1 MLREVL
7 YGQTSLP
14 ILKNALDAQTMRQRA
29 IASNVANVEVAGY
42 TPRRVTFEERL
53 ARALGDPN
61 NKLVMSHTD
70 HMPYQPDP
78 KNVRP
83 LIVEDEDAENP
94 AGTNAVDIDQQ
105 MTHLA
110 TNSIHYQLTAKR
122 AAGLFAKMRTLT
134 HLP

>member
-14 ILKNALDAQTMRQRA
+14 ILKNALDAQTMRQKA
-29 IASNVANVEVAGY
+29 IASNISNVEVPGY

-53 ARALGDPN
+53 ARALGNPN
-61 NKLVMSHTD
+61 TKLVMSNPD
-70 HMPYQPDP
+70 HMPYRPDP
-78 KNVRP
+78 RNVKP
-83 LIVEDEDAENP
+83 LIVVDEDAQNP

-105 MTHLA
+105 MTRLA
-110 TNSIHYQLTAKR
+110 TNTIHYALTAKK
-122 AAGLFAKMRTLT
+122 AAGLFSKMRTLT

>member
-7 YGQTSLP
+7 YGQTSMP
-14 ILKNALDAQTMRQRA
+14 ILKNALDAQTMRQKA
-29 IASNVANVEVAGY
+29 LASNIVNVEVPGY

-53 ARALGDPN
+53 SRALGNPN
-61 NKLVMSHTD
+61 NKLVMSHSN

-78 KNVRP
+78 KSVKP
-83 LIVEDEDAENP
+83 LIVEDEDAVNP

-105 MTHLA
+105 MTRLA

-122 AAGLFAKMRTLT
+122 AAGLFNKIRTLT